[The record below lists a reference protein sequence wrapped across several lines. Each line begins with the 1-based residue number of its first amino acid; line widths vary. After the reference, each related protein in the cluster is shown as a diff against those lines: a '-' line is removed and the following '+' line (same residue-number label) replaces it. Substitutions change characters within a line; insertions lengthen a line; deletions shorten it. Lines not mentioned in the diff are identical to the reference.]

1 MVRPFNPMMLNKDR
15 RVPLPKKKDKGPKKT
30 PREKMLL
37 YMKMTLS
44 GILVG
49 GLTSLMFLSLIVVD
63 PALSTIAG
71 NFVERSVE
79 CHVVHSEYVLGM
91 ADSVLAMVTYHVL
104 QV

>member
-15 RVPLPKKKDKGPKKT
+15 RVPVPKKKDKGPKKT
-30 PREKMLL
+30 PRQKLLL
-37 YMKMTLS
+37 YTKMILS

-49 GLTSLMFLSLIVVD
+49 GMTSLMFLSLIVVD

-91 ADSVLAMVTYHVL
+91 SDIVPAVAIYHVL